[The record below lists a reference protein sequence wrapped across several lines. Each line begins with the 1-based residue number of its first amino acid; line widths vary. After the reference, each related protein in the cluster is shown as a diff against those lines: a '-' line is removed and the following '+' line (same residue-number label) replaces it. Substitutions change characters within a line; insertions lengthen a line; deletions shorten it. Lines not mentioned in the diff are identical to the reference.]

1 MVCAKINAVFVR
13 YIYVNQKGAK
23 PNDMREKLKKW
34 REEKALKKKSE
45 AREKAKKQPFIIK
58 HVIPTEKLHPSTVK
72 KGIADSSK
80 VQNKLFFSL
89 YSAYLYCLE
98 YQCYAK

>member
-1 MVCAKINAVFVR
+1 
-13 YIYVNQKGAK
+13 
-23 PNDMREKLKKW
+23 MREKLKKW

-80 VQNKLFFSL
+80 VQIQTFLFTLFCIFILFKISVL
-89 YSAYLYCLE
+89 CKVKKNLCGYG
-98 YQCYAK
+98 

>member
-1 MVCAKINAVFVR
+1 
-13 YIYVNQKGAK
+13 
-23 PNDMREKLKKW
+23 MREKLKKW

-58 HVIPTEKLHPSTVK
+58 HVIPEKLHPSTVK

>member
-1 MVCAKINAVFVR
+1 
-13 YIYVNQKGAK
+13 
-23 PNDMREKLKKW
+23 MREKLKKW

-58 HVIPTEKLHPSTVK
+58 HVIPTEKLHPSMVK